1 VFGLT
6 FTYSGHPVSA
16 KVASETLRIY
26 EDENIIEHVT
36 QMEPIFLGRLH
47 LLASHPLVGEVR
59 GKGLLAGVEL
69 VANKDTKKAFDPK
82 YGVGKYCAD
91 KAEEHGLI
99 IRAIGD
105 TIAFCPPLIITE
117 SEIML

>member
-1 VFGLT
+1 
-6 FTYSGHPVSA
+6 
-16 KVASETLRIY
+16 
-26 EDENIIEHVT
+26 
-36 QMEPIFLGRLH
+36 
-47 LLASHPLVGEVR
+47 VR

-117 SEIML
+117 SEIKLMISRFNVALDDTLMMVRKSGYIE

>member
-1 VFGLT
+1 
-6 FTYSGHPVSA
+6 
-16 KVASETLRIY
+16 
-26 EDENIIEHVT
+26 
-36 QMEPIFLGRLH
+36 MEPVFLGRLH

-91 KAEEHGLI
+91 RAEGHGLI

-117 SEIML
+117 SEITLMISRFNAALDDTLMMVRKSGYFE